1 VGRPALADSRAPPTD
16 PAMSLPLFLEK
27 ELVGDNA
34 IMADSQDKSGSS
46 AAESSSKAHLVA
58 TVVSSADI
66 SATVDKYKRLL
77 GVAKTSLENNQKS
90 LAAKDE
96 QILELQNA
104 LKSKERKK
112 EKARRGGNIN
122 ANISGDGDGTT
133 PSIIN
138 IKNIHR
144 RVDVNDS
151 IYIFVEYDP
160 NERTGQKDSSE
171 IEDEW
176 LSFKTESQLDEF
188 LQRIPGKPVVCP
200 AKSLTADDSKHIMEE
215 ANSRVQKILEEFRRY
230 KVKSEIKVKQK
241 EAETRQ
247 LILKNTNIAASLT
260 NAENNSASSLHS
272 NIDRA
277 IMNAGDKSSGNDKAL
292 MELKRHVSQAES
304 RWKESLQKVV
314 EENEQLRNRGDD
326 SLMAA
331 QWKDRYDAM
340 VKEKNEL
347 VEKLNILGRNPQL
360 TTDGKDASMKE
371 KDIKDTKLDL
381 TIKSQH
387 LDGDATASLRPI
399 EQLYIELKD
408 EYKEF
413 RRRALSLEQSRKSEI
428 EELKRLLDTSF
439 LSVSSPGGP
448 SDTTAGVSKATSHN
462 RQSNDTRSPADSR
475 TGSNTDLSKLG
486 IGSTSADKTGNN
498 GAHMGNSINMIE
510 SKQKYIK
517 QMVLQLL
524 TCKDVEVRI
533 NIEAALMAMFRFTD
547 IEKAQI
553 EERQKEENVDINSIL
568 DIGDISGYLDFSSIG
583 TSLGITTEATAGTN
597 GTIL

>member
-1 VGRPALADSRAPPTD
+1 
-16 PAMSLPLFLEK
+16 
-27 ELVGDNA
+27 
-34 IMADSQDKSGSS
+34 MADSGDKSSSS
-46 AAESSSKAHLVA
+46 AAGSSSKAPLVA
-58 TVVSSADI
+58 TVVSSTDL
-66 SATVDKYKRLL
+66 SQQHQVTVEKYKRLL
-77 GVAKTSLENNQKS
+77 GVAKTSLESNQKS
-90 LAAKDE
+90 LAAKDD
-96 QILELQNA
+96 QIIELQNA

-122 ANISGDGDGTT
+122 ALGSASSDGDGTT
-133 PSIIN
+133 ASMIN
-138 IKNIHR
+138 IKNVHR
-144 RVDVNDS
+144 RVDVDNT
-151 IYIFVEYDP
+151 IYILVGYDT
-160 NERTGQKDSSE
+160 NERTNHKDSGE
-171 IEDEW
+171 MEDEW
-176 LSFKTESQLDEF
+176 LPFKTESQLDEF
-188 LQRIPGKPVVCP
+188 LQRIPGKPIICP
-200 AKSLTADDSKHIMEE
+200 AKSLTAEDSKHIMEE
-215 ANSRVQKILEEFRRY
+215 ANSRIQKILEEFRRY

-277 IMNAGDKSSGNDKAL
+277 IMSVGDKSGGNCDAL
-292 MELKRHVSQAES
+292 MELKKHVSQAEL

-347 VEKLNILGRNPQL
+347 MEKLNILGRNLQL
-360 TTDGKDASMKE
+360 TTTGKDTSSSMKE
-371 KDIKDTKLDL
+371 RENKDSKPDL

-387 LDGDATASLRPI
+387 LDSDATASLRSI

-428 EELKRLLDTSF
+428 EELKRSLDNTSF
-439 LSVSSPGGP
+439 VSVSSPGGP
-448 SDTTAGVSKATSHN
+448 SSTKGTPHS
-462 RQSNDTRSPADSR
+462 RQSNVARSPADSR
-475 TGSNTDLSKLG
+475 TSSNTDLSKLG
-486 IGSTSADKTGNN
+486 IGSANVDKNGIN

-533 NIEAALMAMFRFTD
+533 NIEAALIAMFRFTD
-547 IEKAQI
+547 AEKIQI
-553 EERQKEENVDINSIL
+553 EERQKEENVDINSLL
-568 DIGDISGYLDFSSIG
+568 DIGDFSGYLDFSAIG
-583 TSLGITTEATAGTN
+583 SSLGITGEAATGGT
-597 GTIL
+597 TSTLS